1 MDTFFTYLQLGS
13 DHILDTNGYDH
24 ILFIISLTI
33 LYSLKEWKTLLVL
46 VTAFTIGHS
55 LTLALTVLDL
65 ISFKSQKIEAFI
77 VLSISITAVMNI
89 IRGGKTPSPNGLKV
103 YYVLALV
110 FGFIHGMGFANYLR
124 AILGKTGELITPL
137 LGFNVGLELGQ
148 LIIVSVLLLITFF
161 LDVLFKVKRQNFS
174 VIISAII
181 FGITIP
187 MLLKHNW
194 STFF

>member
-1 MDTFFTYLQLGS
+1 
-13 DHILDTNGYDH
+13 
-24 ILFIISLTI
+24 
-33 LYSLKEWKTLLVL
+33 
-46 VTAFTIGHS
+46 
-55 LTLALTVLDL
+55 
-65 ISFKSQKIEAFI
+65 
-77 VLSISITAVMNI
+77 MNI